1 MSRGYLYAIQ
11 RLQNILTNGPLEK
24 YYNLPDNFKIKTNC
38 SEQANNIILSIL
50 YYSYPEFSKIKELPF
65 EISCIIHSYLY
76 NKIEINIL
84 IIYPLEYPFVS
95 PIWTLI
101 NVKHNFKTLLNLNKY
116 YKYLIDTHNH
126 KHLKYWSPAITIA
139 SNILEFIQQ
148 INHIE
153 YILSYS

>member
-1 MSRGYLYAIQ
+1 MSRGYLSAIQ

-24 YYNLPDNFKIKTNC
+24 YYNLPDNFKIKTNH
-38 SEQANNIILSIL
+38 SERENNMILSIL

-65 EISCIIHSYLY
+65 EINCIIHSYLCI
-76 NKIEINIL
+76 KMEINIL
-84 IIYPLEYPFVS
+84 IIYPLEYPFYR
-95 PIWTLI
+95 PIWELI
-101 NVKHNFKTLLNLNKY
+101 NVNHNFKTPLNLNKY
-116 YKYLIDTHNH
+116 YKYLIDKHNH
-126 KHLKYWSPAITIA
+126 KHKQYWTPAITIA